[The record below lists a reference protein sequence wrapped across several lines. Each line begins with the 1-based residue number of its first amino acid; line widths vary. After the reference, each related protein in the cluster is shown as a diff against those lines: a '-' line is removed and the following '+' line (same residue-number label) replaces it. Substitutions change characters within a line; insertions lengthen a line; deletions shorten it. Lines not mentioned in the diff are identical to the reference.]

1 MSELDAARGEAEN
14 GAMRRAPKIV
24 LVIAALLGL
33 LGQTVA
39 VAAAPTGTAIEAT
52 APATMP
58 MDCVGMMQSSGGNS
72 IPCNRMTLACIAG
85 MGGAILFTVGI
96 WQPIVAEAMPGAA
109 FLAWPVIAALEG
121 RSAQPEQHPP
131 NILA

>member
-1 MSELDAARGEAEN
+1 
-14 GAMRRAPKIV
+14 
-24 LVIAALLGL
+24 
-33 LGQTVA
+33 
-39 VAAAPTGTAIEAT
+39 
-52 APATMP
+52 MP

-85 MGGAILFTVGI
+85 MGCSILFTVGI